1 MTIPPLSS
9 LTGTQSYQQEEEAK
23 KRAGVTAQQTQQT
36 QARQMAAPQPTAP
49 APTFA
54 QMQASGQARP
64 PAPAPA
70 PATSGL
76 VQTMNAPAPAQAAPQ
91 SFDSELR
98 TQILNMIRNPTAHYD
113 AGFDQ
118 RLGREASKIDDDFK
132 GRETLLREDLSRR
145 GLSDSSIYGGRLHD
159 LSIGR
164 RSAQED
170 LVGRLS
176 DERSRLAD
184 ENLARALG
192 LGFNVEQ
199 GQRGY
204 ELDLLRLLGLGTV
217 DDGTVAGY

>member
-64 PAPAPA
+64 PAPA